1 MVVAVAVEGTPE
13 VAEKRVRLGNPEE
26 EVVVV
31 GPLPRL
37 EENQA
42 GVVVVLAGV
51 EVMVRVLH
59 DRHVR
64 VPRSDQM

>member
-1 MVVAVAVEGTPE
+1 MEGTPE

-31 GPLPRL
+31 VGPLPRL
-37 EENQA
+37 EGNQA

-59 DRHVR
+59 GRHVR

>member
-1 MVVAVAVEGTPE
+1 MEGTPE
-13 VAEKRVRLGNPEE
+13 VAEKRVRLGNSEE

-64 VPRSDQM
+64 VSRSDQV